1 MNEDYL
7 DSLLNSVKD
16 SEADDKNTKP
26 NDNSETVDAE
36 SMDALLES
44 VSTADAGDVIMDVT
58 SLKPDEAD
66 EELLGV
72 ESQNDISADSLPE
85 AQEVIQDV
93 PKDVQPPDE
102 IIQDAGVQPPD
113 EIIQDAGVQP
123 PDEIIQDA
131 GVQPPDEIVQESDMQ
146 QLDEILQ
153 EAQGA
158 LESIVQEAPN
168 NDRITEETAQAAEE
182 AVLQGDFE
190 EEPLELDDSIS
201 IEDLFGGAQGGSD
214 KADTDGMESVQTDD
228 DALKSGNMLPDE
240 DIISRI
246 DMSSD
251 MDGIEEVEDIEDA
264 LSDKISLDDEPESDI
279 GVFNVKEDSEDKS
292 GVVQTDAEAQSDK
305 NKSGKSD
312 KSGIGAFF
320 RKVFFKEVR
329 KEDEIL
335 EEPKDENEQVLQEL
349 YGKDTAEGELLS
361 EKNKKKKG
369 PFAKFKAGM
378 KERKEK
384 ALEEERLEEEAEELE
399 LQEKKR
405 KKEEKKAAA
414 QEKKEAAK
422 AAKEEN
428 KAKKGEEKAAKAA
441 KAAAKP
447 KKEKKPKKPK
457 KPTNPKDILKI
468 KPMSVLMFFILVAS
482 FVLMIVMLNS
492 VLDYSQNISRVKGY
506 MQNGNYSAAYRIM
519 HGMEL
524 SKNDENLHEQLRI
537 IMTVERQYESY
548 QNYKQLGMN
557 VEALNA
563 LIKGLVQYDDY
574 KQKGEEIGV
583 ITPMNDTRQVILDT
597 LLSEYKIDEKLASD
611 LVALFNKDFT
621 RYYRSIETYGGT
633 AG

>member
-93 PKDVQPPDE
+93 PKD
-102 IIQDAGVQPPD
+102 
-113 EIIQDAGVQP
+113 VQP

-447 KKEKKPKKPK
+447 KF
-457 KPTNPKDILKI
+457 L
-468 KPMSVLMFFILVAS
+468 
-482 FVLMIVMLNS
+482 
-492 VLDYSQNISRVKGY
+492 
-506 MQNGNYSAAYRIM
+506 
-519 HGMEL
+519 
-524 SKNDENLHEQLRI
+524 
-537 IMTVERQYESY
+537 
-548 QNYKQLGMN
+548 
-557 VEALNA
+557 
-563 LIKGLVQYDDY
+563 
-574 KQKGEEIGV
+574 
-583 ITPMNDTRQVILDT
+583 
-597 LLSEYKIDEKLASD
+597 
-611 LVALFNKDFT
+611 
-621 RYYRSIETYGGT
+621 
-633 AG
+633 

>member
-26 NDNSETVDAE
+26 NDNSETVDAA

-58 SLKPDEAD
+58 SPEPDEAD

-85 AQEVIQDV
+85 AQE
-93 PKDVQPPDE
+93 
-102 IIQDAGVQPPD
+102 IIQDAGVQT
-113 EIIQDAGVQP
+113 
-123 PDEIIQDA
+123 
-131 GVQPPDEIVQESDMQ
+131 PDEIVQESDMQ
-146 QLDEILQ
+146 PLDEILQ

-158 LESIVQEAPN
+158 LESIVQDAPN
-168 NDRITEETAQAAEE
+168 NDQITEETAQAAEE

-201 IEDLFGGAQGGSD
+201 IEDLFGGAQGDSD
-214 KADTDGMESVQTDD
+214 KADTNGMESVQTDD
-228 DALKSGNMLPDE
+228 DALKSGNMLPEE

-251 MDGIEEVEDIEDA
+251 MDGIEEVEDIEAA
-264 LSDKISLDDEPESDI
+264 LSDRISLDDEPDSDI

-292 GVVQTDAEAQSDK
+292 GVVQTDAGDQSDK
-305 NKSGKSD
+305 NKSGKSN

-329 KEDEIL
+329 EEDETL

-428 KAKKGEEKAAKAA
+428 KAKKGEAKAA

-583 ITPMNDTRQVILDT
+583 ITPMNDTRQIILDT

-621 RYYRSIETYGGT
+621 KYYRSIETYGGT